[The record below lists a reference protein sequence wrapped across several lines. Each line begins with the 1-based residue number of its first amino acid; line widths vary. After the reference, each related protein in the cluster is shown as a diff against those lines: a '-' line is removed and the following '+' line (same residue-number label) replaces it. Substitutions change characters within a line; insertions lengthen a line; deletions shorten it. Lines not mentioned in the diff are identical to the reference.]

1 MQMQSQID
9 AIFRFFKTTPESY
22 DDLDWDGAE
31 LLVFLNGRVIEKYAY
46 ADLAEIIPGFSG
58 L

>member
-1 MQMQSQID
+1 MQLQRQID
-9 AIFRFFKTTPESY
+9 AIFRFFKTTTEPY
-22 DDLDWDGAE
+22 DDLDWNGVD
-31 LLVFLNGRVIEKYAY
+31 LLVFLNDRVIEKYAY